1 MGVTRDL
8 TRFVAQARY
17 EDLPPAAVDAA
28 KMALLNILGNCV
40 AGNRTR
46 IGALHVEMAKDMGGG
61 RTQATIIGDGAR
73 VSAPVAAYANGNLGF
88 ALDYEDTVKY
98 VTHPGF
104 ITTASGLAVG
114 ELLGSSG
121 RDLILAMALGYEIV
135 ARIGLSMQPTPE
147 RGKQV
152 FGEQYHPF
160 AAAVTAG
167 KLLGL
172 DEEQLDVA
180 FGVAGTYS
188 SVPSA
193 YKYFGVV
200 AETRPMREVKLGWG
214 WMCMAGTLGAL
225 SAKRGFRGGHGIL
238 DGERG
243 FHVMAGSDRC
253 DPERMTRSLGEHWLI
268 VDAEYKGF
276 PAIARIIPAYFAA
289 SALVEEHRITPA
301 DVERVVV
308 RGGQIRLVND
318 FNPRSAVDAQFSLP
332 FVVVMAITREPLAP
346 DMFSDARLFD
356 PLVRELL
363 GRVELDHDAEAD
375 ALFFNE
381 QRLRYSVAITLK
393 SGASISREIEF
404 PRDQPRFGWP
414 ELERK
419 FRTLAGSLL
428 PSAQVEHAIDT
439 IRALDDLDKLDPLI
453 ASVCVARGTDNLHGE
468 KPHGD

>member
-1 MGVTRDL
+1 MGVTREL
-8 TRFVAQARY
+8 ARFVARARY
-17 EDLPPAAVDAA
+17 EDLSPAAVDAA
-28 KMALLNILGNCV
+28 KTALLNILGNCV

-61 RTQATIIGDGAR
+61 RAQATILGDGAR
-73 VSAPVAAYANGNLGF
+73 VSAPAAAYANGNLAF

-114 ELLGSSG
+114 EQQGSSG

-147 RGKQV
+147 RGKLV

-180 FGVAGTYS
+180 FGIAGTYS

-193 YKYFGVV
+193 YKYFGLV

-253 DPERMTRSLGEHWLI
+253 DFERMTRDLGKSWLI
-268 VDAEYKGF
+268 VDTEHKGF
-276 PAIARIIPAYFAA
+276 PSIARIIPAYFAA
-289 SALVEEHRITPA
+289 RALVEEHRIAPA
-301 DVERVVV
+301 DVEKIVV
-308 RGGQIRLVND
+308 RGGHVRLVND
-318 FNPRSAVDAQFSLP
+318 FDPRSAVDAQFSLP
-332 FVVVMAITREPLAP
+332 FVVAMAVTRDPLGPAMYA
-346 DMFSDARLFD
+346 DTRLFD
-356 PLVRELL
+356 PVVRDLL
-363 GRVELDHDAEAD
+363 GRIAVEQDAEAE

-381 QRLRYSVAITLK
+381 QRLRFSVTIALK
-393 SGASISREIEF
+393 SGASVRRDIEF
-404 PRDQPRFGWP
+404 PRDQPRMGWDGV
-414 ELERK
+414 ERK
-419 FRTLAGSLL
+419 FRTLAGNVL
-428 PSAQVEHAIDT
+428 PAGQVDQAISMV
-439 IRALDDLDKLDPLI
+439 RALDQLDDLGPLI
-453 ASVCVARGTDNLHGE
+453 ASACLSS
-468 KPHGD
+468 

>member
-8 TRFVAQARY
+8 ARFVANTRY
-17 EDLPPAAVDAA
+17 EDISPEAVGAA
-28 KMALLNILGNCV
+28 KLSLLNILGNCV

-46 IGALHVEMAKDMGGG
+46 IGALHIEMTKDMGGG
-61 RTQATIIGDGAR
+61 RSQATIIGDGTR
-73 VSAPVAAYANGNLGF
+73 VSAPLAAFANGNLGF

-114 ELLGSSG
+114 EMEGSSG
-121 RDLILAMALGYEIV
+121 RELILAMALGYEVV

-147 RGKQV
+147 RGKVV

-167 KLLGL
+167 KLLHL

-193 YKYFGVV
+193 YKYFGPV
-200 AETRPMREVKLGWG
+200 ADTRPIREVKLGWG

-238 DGERG
+238 DGDRG

-253 DPERMTRSLGEHWLI
+253 DFERITRGLGESWLI

-289 SALVEEHRITPA
+289 SALVEENKIVPA
-301 DVERVVV
+301 DVETVVV
-308 RGGQIRLVND
+308 RGGQIGLVND

-332 FVVVMAITREPLAP
+332 FLVVMAITRHELGP
-346 DMFSDARLFD
+346 DMFADSSLFD
-356 PLVRELL
+356 PTVRDLL
-363 GRVELDHDAEAD
+363 SRVVVEHDVEAD
-375 ALFFNE
+375 AMFFNE
-381 QRLRYSVAITLK
+381 QKLRFSVTITLK
-393 SGASISREIEF
+393 SGARFHRELEY
-404 PRDQPRFGWP
+404 PRDQRRLGRAQV
-414 ELERK
+414 EHK

-428 PSAQVEHAIDT
+428 PSERVERT
-439 IRALDDLDKLDPLI
+439 ITIVDALDELESLNPLI
-453 ASVCVARGTDNLHGE
+453 ASVCVAPAASTTSVVV
-468 KPHGD
+468 

>member
-1 MGVTRDL
+1 MGVTREL
-8 TRFVAQARY
+8 ARFVARARY
-17 EDLPPAAVDAA
+17 EDLSPAAVDAA
-28 KMALLNILGNCV
+28 KTALLNILGNCV

-61 RTQATIIGDGAR
+61 RPQATILGDGAR

-98 VTHPGF
+98 ITHPGF

-114 ELLGSSG
+114 ELQGSSG
-121 RDLILAMALGYEIV
+121 RDLILAMALGYEVV
-135 ARIGLSMQPTPE
+135 ARIGLAMQPTPE

-193 YKYFGVV
+193 YKYFGLV

-214 WMCMAGTLGAL
+214 WMCMAGTLAAL

-253 DPERMTRSLGEHWLI
+253 DFERMTRDLGNGWLI
-268 VDAEYKGF
+268 CEAEYKGF
-276 PAIARIIPAYFAA
+276 PSIARIIPAYFAA
-289 SALVEEHRITPA
+289 SALVEEHRIAPA
-301 DVERVVV
+301 DVERIVV
-308 RGGQIRLVND
+308 RGGHTRLVND

-332 FVVVMAITREPLAP
+332 FVVAMAVTRDPLGPAMYA
-346 DMFSDARLFD
+346 DTRLFD
-356 PLVRELL
+356 PVVRDLL
-363 GRVELDHDAEAD
+363 GRIALDQDAEAE

-381 QRLRYSVAITLK
+381 QRLRFSVAITLK
-393 SGASISREIEF
+393 SGATVRRETEF
-404 PRDQPRFGWP
+404 PRDQPRLGWAGV
-414 ELERK
+414 ERK

-428 PSAQVEHAIDT
+428 PAAQVEQAIGT
-439 IRALDDLDKLDPLI
+439 VRALDELENLARLI
-453 ASVCVARGTDNLHGE
+453 ASVCARSGSDSLNMGR
-468 KPHGD
+468 

>member
-8 TRFVAQARY
+8 ARFVARARY
-17 EDLPPAAVDAA
+17 EDLSPEAVEAA
-28 KMALLNILGNCV
+28 KTALLNILGNCV

-46 IGALHVEMAKDMGGG
+46 IGGLHVEMAKDMGGG
-61 RTQATIIGDGAR
+61 RPQATILGDGAR
-73 VSAPVAAYANGNLGF
+73 VSAPVAAYANGNLAF

-98 VTHPGF
+98 ITHPGF
-104 ITTASGLAVG
+104 ITTAAGLAVG
-114 ELLGSSG
+114 ELQESSG
-121 RDLILAMALGYEIV
+121 RDLILAMALGYEVV
-135 ARIGLSMQPTPE
+135 ARIGIAMQPTPE

-193 YKYFGVV
+193 YKYFGLV
-200 AETRPMREVKLGWG
+200 ADTRPIREVKLGWG

-253 DPERMTRSLGEHWLI
+253 DFERMTRDLGKGWMI
-268 VDAEYKGF
+268 VDTEHKGY

-289 SALVEEHRITPA
+289 SALAAEHRIAPA
-301 DVERVVV
+301 DVERIVV
-308 RGGQIRLVND
+308 RGGHVRLVND
-318 FNPRSAVDAQFSLP
+318 FDPRSAVDAQFSLP
-332 FVVVMAITREPLAP
+332 YVVAMAITRDPLDPSMYA
-346 DMFSDARLFD
+346 DSRLFD
-356 PLVRELL
+356 PVVRDLL
-363 GRVELDHDAEAD
+363 GRIAVEQDDAAE

-381 QRLRYSVAITLK
+381 QKLRFSVAVTLK
-393 SGASISREIEF
+393 SGTTVQRDIEF
-404 PRDQPRFGWP
+404 PREQPRMGQ
-414 ELERK
+414 EGVERK

-428 PSAQVEHAIDT
+428 PAAQVDRAIGLV
-439 IRALDDLDKLDPLI
+439 RGLDGQASLDSLV
-453 ASVCVARGTDNLHGE
+453 ASLCAPGSNTAS
-468 KPHGD
+468 